1 MVADVIKNPTT
12 KNVIKGSALPCPYGW
27 FLSAGRFE
35 YLIPNKT
42 KHDEKISVVDSMAS
56 AIKA

>member
-1 MVADVIKNPTT
+1 MVADVIKNPTN

-35 YLIPNKT
+35 YLIPNNT
-42 KHDEKISVVDSMAS
+42 KHDEKISVVD
-56 AIKA
+56 